1 MGFLFMLY
9 LCVNMDFNIKL
20 GLIIL
25 YKLVKI
31 FLWRKKIF
39 LNYNFLFDV
48 IVFRNFIIMFIFN
61 EVLIFFI
68 SYEIVIKERGK
79 GRYNIKNNKME

>member
-1 MGFLFMLY
+1 MLY
-9 LCVNMDFNIKL
+9 LCVNMDFNIKV
-20 GLIIL
+20 GLIII

-31 FLWRKKIF
+31 FLQRKKIF

-48 IVFRNFIIMFIFN
+48 IVFRNFIIMYIFN

-68 SYEIVIKERGK
+68 NVD
-79 GRYNIKNNKME
+79 

>member
-1 MGFLFMLY
+1 MLY

-31 FLWRKKIF
+31 FLRRKKIF

-68 SYEIVIKERGK
+68 NVD
-79 GRYNIKNNKME
+79 

>member
-1 MGFLFMLY
+1 MLY

-39 LNYNFLFDV
+39 LNYNFLFNV

-68 SYEIVIKERGK
+68 NVD
-79 GRYNIKNNKME
+79 